1 MADDRDRNTAE
12 DIGRPA
18 DEDVMGTA
26 DDLEDL
32 DDEELDD
39 EELDEEDEEE

>member
-1 MADDRDRNTAE
+1 MADDRDRDTAE

-18 DEDVMGTA
+18 DEDLLGTA
-26 DDLEDL
+26 DDPEDLEDEDL
-32 DDEELDD
+32 DE